1 MGVLDACTNNLRKST
16 EKVGPGGWELVTA
29 NETSIIAKSFLYT
42 IVVKESQCDGSFPD
56 SACSGESDR
65 VKVFHG
71 VDDIL
76 D

>member
-1 MGVLDACTNNLRKST
+1 MGVLDACTNNLRESA

-29 NETSIIAKSFLYT
+29 NQTSIIAKSLLYA
-42 IVVKESQCDGSFPD
+42 IVVKESQGNRRFPD
-56 SACSGESDR
+56 STSTDDSDR
-65 VKVFHG
+65 AKVFHI